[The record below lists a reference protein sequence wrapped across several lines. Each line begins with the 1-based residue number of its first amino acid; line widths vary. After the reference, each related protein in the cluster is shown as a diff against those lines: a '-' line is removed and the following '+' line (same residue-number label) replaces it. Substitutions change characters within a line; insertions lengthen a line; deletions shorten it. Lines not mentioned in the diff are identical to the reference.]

1 MIENFLRVFLAFPC
15 TNRIR
20 TQHTR
25 FYRYLF
31 HAMFHATV
39 NYLITFVKN
48 VHSFSC
54 QSLVASG
61 EKMGFQ
67 ITLFLTLAIYTSQFQ
82 EELPVWQKQ
91 TNTPLLTYTGSGF
104 I

>member
-1 MIENFLRVFLAFPC
+1 
-15 TNRIR
+15 
-20 TQHTR
+20 
-25 FYRYLF
+25 
-31 HAMFHATV
+31 
-39 NYLITFVKN
+39 
-48 VHSFSC
+48 
-54 QSLVASG
+54 
-61 EKMGFQ
+61 MGFQ